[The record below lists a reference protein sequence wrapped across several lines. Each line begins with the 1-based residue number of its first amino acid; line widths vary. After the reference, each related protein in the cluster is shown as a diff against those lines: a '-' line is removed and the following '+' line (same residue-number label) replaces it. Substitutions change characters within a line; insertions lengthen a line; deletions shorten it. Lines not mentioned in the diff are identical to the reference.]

1 MHVKTMFYS
10 YKLNGDEPP
19 EENELIL
26 DKKQQKIQDI
36 LETVVQM
43 RKGVATAA
51 FMEDVV
57 SLKFAIEN
65 LETQYADLQKF
76 DDLQDSVAK
85 QAVES
90 GLQQALIDLREIAKL
105 CGEYNRVLH
114 NGYSQSHASMV
125 VHKDIIRHQIQSV
138 KNETLARL
146 VDMQNQF
153 AKLESEL

>member
-1 MHVKTMFYS
+1 VEEKEKEQLEALRQIKLNRAMTQKNKLNKDNEMHVKTMFYS

-65 LETQYADLQKF
+65 LET
-76 DDLQDSVAK
+76 
-85 QAVES
+85 
-90 GLQQALIDLREIAKL
+90 
-105 CGEYNRVLH
+105 
-114 NGYSQSHASMV
+114 
-125 VHKDIIRHQIQSV
+125 
-138 KNETLARL
+138 
-146 VDMQNQF
+146 
-153 AKLESEL
+153 